1 MGCIRIR
8 FFSVT
13 IRWKE
18 KAGERKGRP
27 DSNEGTVLVYETVD
41 SRF

>member
-1 MGCIRIR
+1 MYQNK

-18 KAGERKGRP
+18 KAGEREGRP
-27 DSNEGTVLVYETVD
+27 GSNEGTVLVSETVD